1 MFLLE
6 NYERISH
13 GRIGISHGFA
23 FSLGSALVWS
33 GSNRVEHGFHG
44 DWIVGEW
51 SLRFRLIAPRP
62 YGLAAHLRIGHI
74 ANIWAMG
81 FGYTSSSKT
90 CMHQIYLLPSPQT
103 NNTGSLPKPNYSCSK
118 QGHSVFNVF
127 DIPLLYNTQ
136 RHATAI
142 LPEDAFLEK
151 RLSVETR
158 SITTQILTQNSN
170 AILHLSQPLFP
181 IPLSDHSSPYHSSSA
196 LLNLQSPPPVLLI
209 ASLSALV

>member
-6 NYERISH
+6 NYERIAH
-13 GRIGISHGFA
+13 GRMGIGLGFA
-23 FSLGSALVWS
+23 FSLRLVLVCSALVWS

-51 SLRFRLIAPRP
+51 SLRFRLIAVRP
-62 YGLAAHLRIGHI
+62 YGLAVHLLIGYI

-81 FGYTSSSKT
+81 SGYTSSSKT

-103 NNTGSLPKPNYSCSK
+103 NNTGSLPEPNYSCSK
-118 QGHSVFNVF
+118 QGHSVFSIV

-142 LPEDAFLEK
+142 LAEDAFLEK
-151 RLSVETR
+151 RLSK
-158 SITTQILTQNSN
+158 
-170 AILHLSQPLFP
+170 
-181 IPLSDHSSPYHSSSA
+181 
-196 LLNLQSPPPVLLI
+196 
-209 ASLSALV
+209 